1 MLHVG
6 LKPPP
11 RACGNISRM
20 LSPGTEWI
28 VDAHGCRPDALRS
41 RAALESLFAL
51 VIDDLRLQ
59 PVAAPVWHEF
69 AGEGGITAVVLLSES
84 HLCCHTF
91 PESGFAAFNLYCC
104 RPRAPWPWEA
114 MLTERLGATAVHVRS
129 ETRGLAPA
137 AIPSRGR
144 SAL

>member
-1 MLHVG
+1 MA
-6 LKPPP
+6 

-28 VDAHGCRPDALRS
+28 VDAHGCRPDVLRS

-51 VIDDLRLQ
+51 VIDDLRLR

-69 AGEGGITAVVLLSES
+69 AGEGGVTGVVLLSES

-114 MLTERLGATAVHVRS
+114 VLAERLGASTVHVRS